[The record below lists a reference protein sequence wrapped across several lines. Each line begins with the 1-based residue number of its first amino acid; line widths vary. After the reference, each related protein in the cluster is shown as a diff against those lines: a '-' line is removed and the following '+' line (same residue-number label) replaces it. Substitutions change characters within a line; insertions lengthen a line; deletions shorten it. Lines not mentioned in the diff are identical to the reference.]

1 MEIIMGDVFKI
12 IAELGFAVA
21 SAIAGGY
28 FVLTTIK
35 FLLAGVG
42 SSIMGMAGIIKGLDS
57 RIETMTNDLQRVDNK
72 VSYALGLEPDYS
84 RIARAE
90 QSDQRKD

>member
-1 MEIIMGDVFKI
+1 MGDAFKI
-12 IAELGFAVA
+12 IAELGFAAA
-21 SAIAGGY
+21 SAIAGGI
-28 FVLTTIK
+28 FVVTTIK

-42 SSIMGMAGIIKGLDS
+42 SSIMSMAGIIKGLDS
-57 RIETMTNDLQRVDNK
+57 RIETMNNDLQRIDNR
-72 VSYALGLEPDYS
+72 VSYSLGLEPDYD

>member
-1 MEIIMGDVFKI
+1 MDDAFKI

-21 SAIAGGY
+21 SAIAGGF
-28 FVLTTIK
+28 FVFTTLK
-35 FLLAGVG
+35 FLLASVS
-42 SSIMGMAGIIKGLDS
+42 SSIMGMAGIIKGLDA

-72 VSYALGLEPDYS
+72 VSYALGLEPDYT

-90 QSDQRKD
+90 QTDQRRD

>member
-1 MEIIMGDVFKI
+1 MDDAFKI

-21 SAIAGGY
+21 SAIAGGF
-28 FVLTTIK
+28 FVVTTIK

-42 SSIMGMAGIIKGLDS
+42 SSIMSMAAIIKGLDS
-57 RIETMTNDLQRVDNK
+57 RIETMTNDLQRIDNR
-72 VSYALGLEPDYS
+72 VSYALGIEPDYS

>member
-1 MEIIMGDVFKI
+1 MGDFFKLV
-12 IAELGFAVA
+12 AELGFSAA
-21 SAIAGGY
+21 SALAGGL
-28 FVLTTIK
+28 FVFTTIK

-57 RIETMTNDLQRVDNK
+57 RIETMTNDLQRIDNR
-72 VSYALGLEPDYS
+72 VSYALGLEPDYT

>member
-1 MEIIMGDVFKI
+1 MGEGFKI
-12 IAELGFAVA
+12 IAELGFAAA
-21 SAIAGGY
+21 SAIAGGF
-28 FVLTTIK
+28 FVVTTIK

-42 SSIMGMAGIIKGLDS
+42 SSIMSMAAIIKGLDA
-57 RIETMTNDLQRVDNK
+57 RIETMTNDLQRIDNR
-72 VSYALGLEPDYS
+72 VSYALGIEPDYS

>member
-1 MEIIMGDVFKI
+1 MGDIFKL

-21 SAIAGGY
+21 SAIAGGV
-28 FVLTTIK
+28 FVFTTIK
-35 FLLAGVG
+35 FLLAGVA

-57 RIETMTNDLQRVDNK
+57 RIETMTNDLQRLDNK
-72 VSYALGLEPDYS
+72 VSYALGLEPDYY

>member
-1 MEIIMGDVFKI
+1 MNDIFKI

-35 FLLAGVG
+35 FLLANVG
-42 SSIMGMAGIIKGLDS
+42 SSILGMAGIIKGLDS
-57 RIETMTNDLQRVDNK
+57 RIETMTNDLQRVDTK
-72 VSYALGLEPDYS
+72 VSHALGIEPDYS